1 MKKLKTVVLTL
12 LVIVAAL
19 SAGLFSAC
27 GGGGEGAALSG
38 SMKIV
43 MAPANG
49 DATEVE
55 VDLKGFTDKNTV
67 MDVIEKLVT
76 EQKMCY
82 IGSNGVYGVML
93 TALGVPVESTYE
105 GQTSLVDNYILYP
118 QGSEFITVLTS
129 VEKDQLEV
137 EPGSSWQPMQKEYEG
152 VTVISSMLGVSS
164 MSICDGAVIYFTIDV
179 YVAP

>member
-19 SAGLFSAC
+19 SAELFSAC
-27 GGGGEGAALSG
+27 GGGEGAALSG

-43 MAPANG
+43 IAPLEG
-49 DATEVE
+49 DAAEIET
-55 VDLKGFTDKNTV
+55 DLKGFTDKNTV
-67 MDVIEKLVT
+67 MDVIEKLVA

-82 IGSNGVYGVML
+82 MGSNGVYGVML

-105 GQTSLVDNYILYP
+105 GEISLVDNYILYP
-118 QGSEFITVLTS
+118 RGSEFITVLTS

-137 EPGSSWQPMQKEYEG
+137 QPGSQFPPLEVEYDG

-164 MSICDGAVIYFTIDV
+164 MSVCDGAVIYFTIDV
-179 YVAP
+179 YED